1 MIFSWEM
8 RIEMKSIATAE
19 SKECEKDGMI
29 AEIDIHVL
37 IKFHINSK
45 ACDILWIALLYISII
60 L

>member
-1 MIFSWEM
+1 
-8 RIEMKSIATAE
+8 MKSIATAE

-45 ACDILWIALLYISII
+45 ACDIL
-60 L
+60 